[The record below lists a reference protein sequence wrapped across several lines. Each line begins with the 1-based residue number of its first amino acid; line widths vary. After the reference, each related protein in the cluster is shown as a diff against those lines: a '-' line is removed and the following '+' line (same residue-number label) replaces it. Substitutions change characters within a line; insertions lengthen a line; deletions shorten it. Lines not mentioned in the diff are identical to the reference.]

1 MAIIDKKG
9 DIRFQ
14 KFGGFDP
21 SPVESLIKQLLNEPY
36 VTD

>member
-14 KFGGFDP
+14 KFGGFDL